1 MAKKSRVPNP
11 PSPGRRTQFPQQR
24 SSPRTPSVSRRHA
37 ALGAAALVALIAVA
51 AVLAMLARGGGASA
65 AEAVRQAGCRYE
77 TYPTQPAPHVPPTQ
91 EVKYNSFPP
100 PNGPM
105 AEELIVWGAYDEPLV
120 GQRQL
125 VHNLEHG
132 GVAIR
137 YGAKVNASTIARIND
152 FCLESP
158 NGLVVAPL
166 PALGERI
173 ALTAWNA
180 PAPSASASEK
190 PDLGSGI
197 LARCPRF
204 DGGAFQAFID
214 AHPLQGS
221 RADGPRNARARA
233 VSGGST
239 SLG

>member
-1 MAKKSRVPNP
+1 
-11 PSPGRRTQFPQQR
+11 
-24 SSPRTPSVSRRHA
+24 
-37 ALGAAALVALIAVA
+37 
-51 AVLAMLARGGGASA
+51 MLARGGGAST

-77 TYPTQPAPHVPPTQ
+77 MYPAQAAPHVPPTQ
-91 EVKYNSFPP
+91 KVKYNSFPP
-100 PNGPM
+100 TNGPM

-132 GVAIR
+132 GVAIQ
-137 YGAKVNASTIARIND
+137 YGAKVDASTVALIND
-152 FCLESP
+152 FYLESP

-180 PAPSASASEK
+180 PAPSASASGK

-204 DGGAFQAFID
+204 DKGAFQSFID
-214 AHPLQGS
+214 AH
-221 RADGPRNARARA
+221 RYKGPERMGRETLEP
-233 VSGGST
+233 GQ
-239 SLG
+239 